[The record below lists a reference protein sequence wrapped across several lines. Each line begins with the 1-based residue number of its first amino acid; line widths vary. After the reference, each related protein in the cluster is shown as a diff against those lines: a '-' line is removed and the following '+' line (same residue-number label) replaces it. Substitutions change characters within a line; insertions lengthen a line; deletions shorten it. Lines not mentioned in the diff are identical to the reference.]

1 MGRKQK
7 ERQKK
12 KNNQKML
19 ATATT
24 ATASSGDAVGGN
36 NSATAGRSNR
46 VDGVDCVDV
55 DVDVDDDVGVG
66 VAAAMERITMATCYH
81 GSTAGNF
88 AKGSNFQMALDEWHT
103 MCVHLAGKNPR
114 EVGIGLSN
122 FYAKHEKLMNNPEF
136 DQCVFAAGTDIFLNS
151 YGSEEY
157 SSSKQMLQTVLNL
170 GISSKYM
177 HPLSA
182 DADRE
187 KCEKYNRDIM
197 TNRGIINVLDRETNN
212 FCNCM
217 TPYKEEAKVM
227 KKMGSCLN
235 CHHEFPKLFLKR
247 CSRCLCVQYCSKEC
261 MKNNWPTHKQFCKP
275 HNNKSEE

>member
-55 DVDVDDDVGVG
+55 DVDVDDDVGVV

-170 GISSKYM
+170 GIVSKYGYS
-177 HPLSA
+177 PLSA
-182 DADRE
+182 DSE
-187 KCEKYNRDIM
+187 KCGKYNRDSN
-197 TNRGIINVLDRETNN
+197 TDRGIINVLDRETTN

-217 TPYKEEAKVM
+217 TPYKEEAKRM
-227 KKMGSCLN
+227 EKEGACYGCS
-235 CHHEFPKLFLKR
+235 HAFPKTALMFSLFNRTIL
-247 CSRCLCVQYCSKEC
+247 
-261 MKNNWPTHKQFCKP
+261 
-275 HNNKSEE
+275 